1 MTLKYKSWED
11 ITVSRYMD
19 IAAIE
24 GGTSEDSI
32 IDGSIDTLAYLCGAT
47 REEVEQL
54 PIDEFT
60 ALMAEAQWIKTIEE
74 RVIPEDIIINGKRYN
89 LITDMSTFIVS
100 QYIAWNMLTTDPLHN
115 LSKLLGCILVP
126 HGKSYDN
133 GYKVADVV
141 KDIDEHMQFL
151 DALAILRFFDHA
163 QRASFANTLRK
174 VKKVARMKMLT
185 TRDKALREQMRKEL
199 NTLSAI
205 SRYHGWN

>member
-54 PIDEFT
+54 TIDEFT

-74 RVIPEDIIINGKRYN
+74 RVIPEDIIINGKRYD

-100 QYIAWNMLTTDPLHN
+100 QYIAWNMLTPEPLRN
-115 LSKLLGCILVP
+115 LSKLLGCILIP
-126 HGKSYDN
+126 HGKTYDN
-133 GYKVADVV
+133 GYKVEDVV

-151 DALAILRFFDHA
+151 DALAVLRFFAHA
-163 QRASFANTLRK
+163 QRSSFADTLRK
-174 VKKVARMKMLT
+174 VKRVARVKILT
-185 TRDKALREQMRKEL
+185 TRDKTLKEQMRKEL
-199 NTLSAI
+199 DTLLAI
-205 SRYHGWN
+205 SRYHGWS